1 MVPGLLAALGEIF
14 KGVED
19 QRLTFKTALMTR

>member
-1 MVPGLLAALGEIF
+1 MVPGLLVAWGEIF
-14 KGVED
+14 KGED